1 MSQSFTDTAPASFTN
16 LLVARVA
23 FLTQP
28 LHQRMGTWK
37 ALPSATG
44 AVLAMSQCSLGDA
57 AFLPQA
63 LRHGGLEIHRI
74 RVQPEKQAEPTP
86 GAVRIGEIRWP
97 AASLGGVPMVAPP
110 PESPLDPDSAA
121 PQALSILIHATIP
134 ASRLRS
140 SRFLTKLQGWVAEV
154 EERLACRWWH
164 GIGSQDGNH
173 GKSSTLNLHLATRPD
188 EPLKP
193 YDFEQRVMPVL
204 NQACRFARQD
214 GLLVRFDNPS
224 TNFFVY
230 CASQHKLVLRGQP
243 CAEGH
248 QHPA

>member
-1 MSQSFTDTAPASFTN
+1 MSQSSTDTPPSSFTN

-44 AVLAMSQCSLGDA
+44 AMLAMSECSLGDA

-74 RVQPEKQAEPTP
+74 PVQPEEQAQPTP
-86 GAVRIGEIRWP
+86 PVVRIGEIRWP
-97 AASLGGVPMVAPP
+97 AASQNGAPVVAPP
-110 PESPLDPDSAA
+110 PESPLNPDSAA
-121 PQALSILIHATIP
+121 PQVLSILIHATIP

-140 SRFLTKLQGWVAEV
+140 QRFLAKLQEWVTEV
-154 EERLACRWWH
+154 EGQLACRWWQ
-164 GIGSQDGNH
+164 GIGSQDRNH
-173 GKSSTLNLHLATRPD
+173 GQSSTLNLHLATRPN

-193 YDFEQRVMPVL
+193 YEFEERVMPVL
-204 NQACRFARQD
+204 RRACRFARQD

-248 QHPA
+248 KHPA

>member
-1 MSQSFTDTAPASFTN
+1 MTQSSTDTAPSSFTN

-28 LHQRMGTWK
+28 LHRRMGTWK
-37 ALPSATG
+37 AQPTGTG

-74 RVQPEKQAEPTP
+74 RVQQAEQGELVAP
-86 GAVRIGEIRWP
+86 AVRIGEIRWP
-97 AASLGGVPMVAPP
+97 AGPQEGSPMVAPP

-121 PQALSILIHATIP
+121 PQAFSLLIHATIP
-134 ASRLRS
+134 ASRLQS
-140 SRFLTKLQGWVAEV
+140 SRFLAKLQEWVEEV

-173 GKSSTLNLHLATRPD
+173 GKSSTLNLHLATRRE
-188 EPLKP
+188 EPLTP
-193 YDFEQRVMPVL
+193 YEFEQRVMPVL
-204 NQACRFARQD
+204 RTACRFARQD

-230 CASQHKLVLRGQP
+230 CAAQHKIVIRGQP
-243 CAEGH
+243 CAEGYK
-248 QHPA
+248 HPT